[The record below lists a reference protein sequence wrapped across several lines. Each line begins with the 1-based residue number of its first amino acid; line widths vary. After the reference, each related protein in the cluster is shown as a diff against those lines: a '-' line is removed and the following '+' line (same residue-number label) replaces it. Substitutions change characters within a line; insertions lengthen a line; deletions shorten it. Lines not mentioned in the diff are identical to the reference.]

1 MPDVSTTVK
10 TPDDWEKMWNVQ
22 EKADPDYGLNLPDSF
37 TLSNSAGT
45 LTFTATGNHCH
56 GKSFDGSTAQGQM
69 TVDGQSYTLRLTR
82 KGSLTLRIDA
92 EPPPHRP
99 GVGGSA
105 GGSYTASDGSA
116 QGGGRDGE
124 DGKGRRDSHPS

>member
-1 MPDVSTTVK
+1 MPPLPTTVT
-10 TPDDWEKMWNVQ
+10 TPDDWEKTWNVR
-22 EKADPDYGLNLPDSF
+22 EKADPAYGLNLPDSF

-45 LTFTATGNHCH
+45 LTFAAAGYPCH
-56 GKSFDGSTAQGQM
+56 GVTFDGRTAQGQM
-69 TVDGQSYTLRLTR
+69 TVAGQSYKLKLTR

-92 EPPPHRP
+92 DPPPHHP
-99 GVGGSA
+99 FLGGSA

-116 QGGGRDGE
+116 QGGGRDGN